1 MWLKQP
7 HLLHKKQ
14 WLSQENKAIFTIL
27 RIINILYN
35 YFKQFLFQVHY
46 NEDNA
51 NITSSFLLIILL
63 YTRGDL
69 TSCLVTEGSPSYFY

>member
-35 YFKQFLFQVHY
+35 YFK
-46 NEDNA
+46 
-51 NITSSFLLIILL
+51 
-63 YTRGDL
+63 
-69 TSCLVTEGSPSYFY
+69 